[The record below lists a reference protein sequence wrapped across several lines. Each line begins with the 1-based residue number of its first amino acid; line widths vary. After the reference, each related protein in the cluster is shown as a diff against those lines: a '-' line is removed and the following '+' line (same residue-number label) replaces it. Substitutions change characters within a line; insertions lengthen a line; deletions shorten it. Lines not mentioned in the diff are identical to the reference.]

1 MPRDTTRIQELFI
14 HAVERGQ
21 EERVR
26 QYLLQGARINH
37 RSPDTGETALHLIM
51 GMEPWHAGHDGVV
64 NTLLEAGADANVTD
78 NDGRTPLLNAAW
90 NGRTQAI
97 RLLLSYGAK
106 ETLNVCDA
114 TEHITPLHAAVIA
127 CRDFGN
133 PASDDNISLLL
144 AAGADVNRPDSD
156 GWTPLHSCACY
167 NLYTPALLLL
177 ENGANPHL
185 KDKRGNHPAQ
195 LAELYRHDDV
205 RTLLHEYMHPW
216 V

>member
-97 RLLLSYGAK
+97 RLLLSFGAK

-127 CRDFGN
+127 CRDFRN
-133 PASDDNISLLL
+133 PASVDNISLLL

-167 NLYTPALLLL
+167 NLLSPAQLLLGT
-177 ENGANPHL
+177 GANPHL
-185 KDKRGNHPAQ
+185 QDKQGLRPDELARQYQHGTLADYLQ
-195 LAELYRHDDV
+195 LARAQG
-205 RTLLHEYMHPW
+205 
-216 V
+216 

>member
-1 MPRDTTRIQELFI
+1 MPRDTFRIQELFI

-127 CRDFGN
+127 CRDFGA
-133 PASDDNISLLL
+133 PASTEAISLLL
-144 AAGADVNRPDSD
+144 AAGADVNIPDCD

-167 NLYTPALLLL
+167 NLLAPAQMLLAAG
-177 ENGANPHL
+177 ENPHIQ
-185 KDKRGNHPAQ
+185 DKQGLRPDELARQYHHDTLADYLQREMRRG
-195 LAELYRHDDV
+195 
-205 RTLLHEYMHPW
+205 
-216 V
+216 